1 MNEKLRHQ
9 IDEWTEADEHQK
21 IVDLIEGLP
30 ADERDAEAIGLL
42 ARAYNNL
49 GCWRPPAR
57 RG

>member
-30 ADERDAEAIGLL
+30 ADERDEYPKQQFDRTYKNIGSYDNAL
-42 ARAYNNL
+42 
-49 GCWRPPAR
+49 
-57 RG
+57 